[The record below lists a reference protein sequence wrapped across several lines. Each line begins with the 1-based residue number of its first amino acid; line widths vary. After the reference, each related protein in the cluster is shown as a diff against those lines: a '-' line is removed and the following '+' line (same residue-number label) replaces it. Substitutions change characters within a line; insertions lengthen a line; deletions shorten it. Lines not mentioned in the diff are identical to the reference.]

1 MSYNP
6 KYNFTY
12 SVKIPSVEKRVEYRE
27 YTVGEEKEI
36 ILIDSEESISKKFY
50 KIKNL
55 VKKCLLTEIDF
66 EKISPSEIL
75 FLFIHMRIQSV
86 SFASVPCPKCL
97 EALDDD
103 MALITQLEEVK
114 GNETNQAEI
123 IALSKQIKSL
133 NDTIRK
139 KYEALQNDVKISLK
153 DIKIIENK
161 NHAKIIKL
169 SDTLS
174 IEMKYGINSTDS
186 LEREVDTLNKSDEEL
201 VIIQDDDDIETIAR
215 CIETIYDGENT
226 ISGLSLKEKLNILVS
241 LPSKYRKKLEAFLET
256 QPTIEY
262 TNKTVCKSCKNEF
275 DFTLTTINDF
285 F

>member
-86 SFASVPCPKCL
+86 SDDTFASVPCPKCL

-139 KYEALQNDVKISLK
+139 KVIKEMSVQQNI
-153 DIKIIENK
+153 
-161 NHAKIIKL
+161 
-169 SDTLS
+169 
-174 IEMKYGINSTDS
+174 
-186 LEREVDTLNKSDEEL
+186 
-201 VIIQDDDDIETIAR
+201 
-215 CIETIYDGENT
+215 
-226 ISGLSLKEKLNILVS
+226 
-241 LPSKYRKKLEAFLET
+241 FL
-256 QPTIEY
+256 
-262 TNKTVCKSCKNEF
+262 
-275 DFTLTTINDF
+275 
-285 F
+285 